1 MTFWLYRKNDLIRKM
16 RLTAKFMTSQS
27 VQQTIAID
35 ILSNISMKL
44 GPLIEYNK
52 RNIFF
57 KNCTGNEVG
66 RMVRHIFLSFK
77 KAYYEVKRLK
87 LSFDST
93 QPDIQ

>member
-1 MTFWLYRKNDLIRKM
+1 
-16 RLTAKFMTSQS
+16 MTSQS